1 MSIAGLGPVHLK
13 DSTHIHPH
21 SATTPISN
29 TSACNKDVDDDN
41 LHKKKEMN
49 ESSKVPSSS
58 TANKATFLASADAL
72 ENVNVSGFISFYS
85 DCPKA

>member
-58 TANKATFLASADAL
+58 TANKERIYSHSNSELLGEPNNLLNLAK
-72 ENVNVSGFISFYS
+72 I
-85 DCPKA
+85 